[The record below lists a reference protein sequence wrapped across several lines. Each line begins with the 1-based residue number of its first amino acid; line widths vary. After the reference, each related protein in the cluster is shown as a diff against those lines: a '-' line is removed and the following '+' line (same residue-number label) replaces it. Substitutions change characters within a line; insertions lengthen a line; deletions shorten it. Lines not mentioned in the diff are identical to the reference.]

1 MATPFVLLSPVPNLQ
16 MVTVPQPLE
25 IFQRKK
31 IIFTA
36 TQIPKESNFGN
47 NLFDSTIILGGSVS
61 FSYNSRWRFQLFFF
75 DFHPEPWR
83 NDRI

>member
-47 NLFDSTIILGGSVS
+47 NLFDWTIILGGSE
-61 FSYNSRWRFQLFFF
+61 FFV
-75 DFHPEPWR
+75 
-83 NDRI
+83 